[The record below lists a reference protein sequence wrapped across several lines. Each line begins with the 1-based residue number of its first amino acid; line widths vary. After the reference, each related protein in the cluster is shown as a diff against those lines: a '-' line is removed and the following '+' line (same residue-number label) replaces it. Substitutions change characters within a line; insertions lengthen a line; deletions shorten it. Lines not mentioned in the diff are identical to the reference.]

1 MPLESII
8 ESVEIHAPQSEVFAL
23 ITDRARCV
31 QLHPDWGKE
40 TLQEVSPDYPHAGS
54 FFRFVPSEQ
63 PEGAYN
69 TYVTEYLPDEKFS
82 WQIEG
87 VQPEILSWSCQAL
100 PSGTK
105 LAYEKTCPV
114 DEGDASD
121 WAQRESSLA
130 REWLAGLKNYAEL
143 RDGRLRLGMKWI
155 MDRYLLKLRADQ
167 RRVILMLIVLQLV
180 MFITFLAAAAGMG
193 IVSLFL

>member
-1 MPLESII
+1 MLHESII
-8 ESVEIHAPQSEVFAL
+8 ESVEINAPQPEVFAL
-23 ITDRARCV
+23 ITNRDRCV
-31 QLHPDWGKE
+31 QLHPEWGTE
-40 TLQEVSPDYPHAGS
+40 GQEVSPDYPHAGS
-54 FFRFVPSEQ
+54 FFRSVPSEQ
-63 PEGAYN
+63 PEAAYN
-69 TYVTEYLPDEKFS
+69 TYVTDYMPNEKFS

-87 VQPEILSWSCQAL
+87 TQPGTLSWSCQAL

-105 LAYEKTCPV
+105 LVYEKTCPV
-114 DEGDASD
+114 SESDASD
-121 WAQRESSLA
+121 WAQREGSIA

>member
-8 ESVEIHAPQSEVFAL
+8 ETIEINAPQSEVFAL

-40 TLQEVSPDYPHAGS
+40 TIQEVSPDYPHTGS
-54 FFRFVPSEQ
+54 FFRSVPSEL
-63 PEGAYN
+63 PEAAYN
-69 TYVTEYLPDEKFS
+69 TYVTDYLPNEIFF

-87 VQPEILSWSCQAL
+87 TQPGTLSWSCQDL

-105 LAYEKTCPV
+105 LAYEKTCLV
-114 DEGDASD
+114 GEGDASD
-121 WAQRESSLA
+121 WTQREGFLA

-143 RDGRLRLGMKWI
+143 RDGRLRLGMKWV